1 MRTLVARFRTA
12 AWLGWQVESNWADP
26 LVFTV
31 YAVARP
37 LALALV
43 LAGMYWALD
52 RSPARH
58 TLFAGFFLANAFHV
72 YVSRV
77 VIGMGW
83 IVVEEREDYETL
95 KYVYTAPIGMFTYL
109 AGRGSVKVLLASL
122 SLVLTLVVGWY
133 VVGVRWDWS
142 HVAWGPLV
150 IALVLGMIA
159 CLYAGMLVAG
169 AALLLPRVAMTINE
183 GLAAGLYLLCGVI
196 FPIDLLPR
204 GLQEVSLALPFTLW
218 YEALRRALLGHGT
231 SARMSHWSDARLLG
245 ALLVSTVVFCL
256 VAWWGYLALE
266 TRARRLGRL
275 DQTTMF

>member
-26 LVFTV
+26 LVFAV

-37 LALALV
+37 LALSLV

-58 TLFAGFFLANAFHV
+58 AMFAGFFIANAFHV
-72 YVSRV
+72 YVTRV

-83 IVVEEREDYETL
+83 IVVEEREEYETL

-109 AGRGSVKVLLASL
+109 AGRGTVKVVLASL
-122 SLVLTLVVGWY
+122 SLVLTLVVGWF
-133 VVGVRWDWS
+133 VVGVRWDWAQ
-142 HVAWGPLV
+142 VAWGPFAV
-150 IALVLGMIA
+150 SFALGMVA

-169 AALLLPRVAMTINE
+169 AALLLPRIAMTLNE

-196 FPIDLLPR
+196 FPIDMLPH
-204 GLQEVSLALPFTLW
+204 GLQELSLALPFTLW
-218 YEALRRALLGHGT
+218 YETLRRALLGHGS
-231 SARMSHWSDARLLG
+231 SARMAHWSEPRLL
-245 ALLVSTVVFCL
+245 ALLAISTLGFCA
-256 VAWWGYLALE
+256 VAWWGYRALE
-266 TRARRLGRL
+266 DRARRLGRL
-275 DQTTMF
+275 DQTTNF

>member
-1 MRTLVARFRTA
+1 MRTWFARWRTA

-43 LAGMYWALD
+43 LAGMYWALG

-58 TLFAGFFLANAFHV
+58 AMFAGFFLANAFHV
-72 YVSRV
+72 YVTRV

-95 KYVYTAPIGMFTYL
+95 KYVYASPVGMFTHL
-109 AGRGSVKVLLASL
+109 AGRGAVKVVLASL
-122 SLVLTLVVGWY
+122 SLVLTLMVGWWG
-133 VVGVRWDWS
+133 VGVRWDWAQ
-142 HVAWGPLV
+142 VAWGPL
-150 IALVLGMIA
+150 ALALGLGMLA

-196 FPIDLLPR
+196 FPVDLLPR
-204 GLQEVSLALPFTLW
+204 GLQELSLALPFTLW
-218 YEALRRALLGHGT
+218 YEALRRALLGHGS
-231 SARMSHWSDARLLG
+231 SARMSHWSDAHMLA
-245 ALLVSTVVFCL
+245 ALTLSTFAFCV

>member
-1 MRTLVARFRTA
+1 MRVQVARFRTA

-37 LALALV
+37 LALAMV

-58 TLFAGFFLANAFHV
+58 ALFAGFYLANAFHV
-72 YVSRV
+72 YVTRV
-77 VIGMGW
+77 VVGMGW

-95 KYVYTAPIGMFTYL
+95 KYVYVAPIGMFTYL
-109 AGRGSVKVLLASL
+109 AGRGSVKVVLASL
-122 SLVLTLVVGWY
+122 SLVLTLVVGWFL
-133 VVGVRWDWS
+133 VGVRWDWS

-150 IALVLGMIA
+150 FSLGLGMIA
-159 CLYAGMLVAG
+159 CLYAGMLVSG

-196 FPIDLLPR
+196 FPVDLLPR
-204 GLQEVSLALPFTLW
+204 GLQELSIAMPFTLW
-218 YEALRRALLGHGT
+218 YETLRRALLGHGA
-231 SARMSHWSDARLLG
+231 SARLGAWSEPHLLG
-245 ALLVSTVVFCL
+245 ALALSTLVFSL
-256 VAWWGYLALE
+256 LSWWGYLALE